1 MIIFPVLIVWVI
13 LNTLDGYFN
22 DIFYGILIV
31 NWIWGFIIFFLAR
44 AVMIKTF
51 KESKKIFFI
60 F

>member
-1 MIIFPVLIVWVI
+1 